1 MNILVLRRS
10 AIAFVIGLFTVIL
23 SGCIVP
29 GNGYGYDGNVDV
41 GVNYYEPFGGVYGGW
56 GPGYNVGPYRGGGH
70 GPERG
75 GGHSS
80 GHAYRAAPASHPMPS
95 IPSGS
100 RSGGSRS
107 GGSRSR

>member
-1 MNILVLRRS
+1 MNILVLRWS
-10 AIAFVIGLFTVIL
+10 AIAFMIGLFTVIL

-29 GNGYGYDGNVDV
+29 GDGYGYSGNVDV
-41 GVNYYEPFGGVYGGW
+41 GVDYYQPIGVYGGW
-56 GPGYNVGPYRGGGH
+56 GPGYNVGPYRGGVH

-75 GGHSS
+75 GGQSY
-80 GHAYRAAPASHPMPS
+80 GHAYRPAPASRPMPS